1 MKMNVRYALVFAV
14 LALTPC
20 ISPAQVSEPR
30 DTWLTQNYRFT
41 GPPAPGEIRP
51 TAPVI
56 SELQEIQN
64 TLLAIL
70 RKANFSGDYEA
81 ALAAAAQATAN
92 VQLRNSLAE
101 HQPSPQAHNT
111 SGDETKPNAPI
122 YLIALKDQSIHAA
135 TSYWADR
142 TMLHYITL
150 QGAHEQVRMDLVDRG
165 VSTELNRQ
173 RKLEFR
179 PELKGR
185 IARR

>member
-1 MKMNVRYALVFAV
+1 MTVRYALVFFALV
-14 LALTPC
+14 LTAD

-92 VQLRNSLAE
+92 AQLRNSLAE
-101 HQPSPQAHNT
+101 HQPTPQAHNT
-111 SGDETKPNAPI
+111 SGEEAAPKNPI

-150 QGAHEQVRMDLVDRG
+150 QGAHEQVRLDLVDRS
-165 VSTELNRQ
+165 VSTDLNRQ
-173 RKLEFR
+173 RHVEFH

-185 IARR
+185 IAKR

>member
-1 MKMNVRYALVFAV
+1 MNVRYALVFAV
-14 LALTPC
+14 LVLTTG
-20 ISPAQVSEPR
+20 ISRSQVSEPH
-30 DTWLTQNYRFT
+30 DTWLTKNYRFT

-51 TAPVI
+51 TAPVV

-64 TLLAIL
+64 ALLAIL

-92 VQLRNSLAE
+92 VQLRNSLTE
-101 HQPSPQAHNT
+101 HQPAPQPHNT
-111 SGDETKPNAPI
+111 SGEEARPKSPI
-122 YLIALKDQSIHAA
+122 YLIARKDGSIDAA

-150 QGAHEQVRMDLVDRG
+150 QGADEQVRMDLVDRG

-179 PELKGR
+179 PELRGR

>member
-1 MKMNVRYALVFAV
+1 MNVHYAFV
-14 LALTPC
+14 LPVLMLTAG
-20 ISPAQVSEPR
+20 ISRAQVSEPH
-30 DTWLTQNYRFT
+30 DAWLTQNYRFT

-92 VQLRNSLAE
+92 VQLRNTLAE
-101 HQPSPQAHNT
+101 HKPSPQAQNT
-111 SGDETKPNAPI
+111 SGEEIRPKRPV
-122 YLIALKDQSIHAA
+122 YLIALKDESIHAA
-135 TSYWADR
+135 SSYWADR

-173 RKLEFR
+173 RNLEFHLQDR
-179 PELKGR
+179 V
-185 IARR
+185 ARR

>member
-1 MKMNVRYALVFAV
+1 MNVRYTFVFGV
-14 LALTPC
+14 LMLTTG
-20 ISPAQVSEPR
+20 ISQAQVSEPR

-81 ALAAAAQATAN
+81 SLAAAAQATAN
-92 VQLRNSLAE
+92 VQLRNTLAE
-101 HQPSPQAHNT
+101 HQPSPQTNKT
-111 SGDETKPNAPI
+111 SGEEIRPKNPI
-122 YLIALKDQSIHAA
+122 YVIALKDQSIHAA

-150 QGAHEQVRMDLVDRG
+150 QGAHEQVRSDLVDRA
-165 VSTELNRQ
+165 VSSELNRQ
-173 RKLEFR
+173 RNLEFHI
-179 PELKGR
+179 ELKGR

>member
-1 MKMNVRYALVFAV
+1 MTVRYALVFAALV
-14 LALTPC
+14 LTVDV
-20 ISPAQVSEPR
+20 SPAQVSEPR

-92 VQLRNSLAE
+92 AQLRNTLAE
-101 HQPSPQAHNT
+101 HQPTPQAHKT
-111 SGDETKPNAPI
+111 SGEETRPAKNPI
-122 YLIALKDQSIHAA
+122 YLIALKDQTIQAA

-142 TMLHYITL
+142 TMLYYITL
-150 QGAHEQVRMDLVDRG
+150 QGAHEQVRTDLVDRG
-165 VSTELNRQ
+165 VSSELNRQ
-173 RKLEFR
+173 RKLEFH
-179 PELKGR
+179 PELRGR
-185 IARR
+185 IAKR